1 MRESQ
6 YVDDYLDTTARA
18 GPLNGI
24 AVSSY
29 LNRVLRGRAKR
40 YTGSYSNALH
50 RALYR
55 RVADGEV
62 IRLPSMD
69 GGTAYHRIAD
79 IRWPITVPLNKWL
92 EAQTACVPI
101 EIHCSHHL
109 RRHEIGFMSWW
120 EIEAVLALTDPLHR
134 TMQTRA
140 ITLQCPQGP
149 GDPSSTLFA
158 SLLLEAARALAA
170 QPDEPVSRSVSLADV
185 RRPLGLAAALLHA
198 QDCLQ
203 AEAIVRAVTAEIRAT
218 GRVVHALRSAADPA
232 WVALRALETA

>member
-50 RALYR
+50 RALSR

-79 IRWPITVPLNKWL
+79 IRWPITVPLKKWL
-92 EAQTACVPI
+92 EAQPPCVPV

-109 RRHEIGFMSWW
+109 RRHEIGFISWW

-140 ITLQCPQGP
+140 ITLQRPQGP
-149 GDPSSTLFA
+149 GDSSSTLFA
-158 SLLLEAARALAA
+158 SLLLEAAREIAA
-170 QPDEPVSRSVSLADV
+170 PPDVESVFPRSLSASS
-185 RRPLGLAAALLHA
+185 RPLGLAAALLHA

-203 AEAIVRAVTAEIRAT
+203 ASAIARAVTAEIETT
-218 GRVVHALRSAADPA
+218 GRVSHALRSAADPA